1 MSSKPPGL
9 LSDEILSK
17 GEGVNYI
24 CLIKIG
30 IKCCPAFQMS
40 LTQQMKPPAQF
51 TLIDKIFS
59 KVLL

>member
-1 MSSKPPGL
+1 MSSEPPGL

-30 IKCCPAFQMS
+30 ATKNRNQMLS
-40 LTQQMKPPAQF
+40 CFPNVSYPTDE
-51 TLIDKIFS
+51 TSCSIYINR
-59 KVLL
+59 

>member
-1 MSSKPPGL
+1 MSSRPPGL

-30 IKCCPAFQMS
+30 ATKNS
-40 LTQQMKPPAQF
+40 NE
-51 TLIDKIFS
+51 
-59 KVLL
+59 VLSCFPNVSYRTEETFLLNLH